1 MPVYVYLPKKEIYI
15 NLSNVNTIE
24 VNEKY
29 LVIRF
34 NTQTGTAID
43 NPEDIKIL
51 LAVLENS
58 ELFREL

>member
-1 MPVYVYLPKKEIYI
+1 MPVYCYLPNKKVYI

-24 VNEKY
+24 ASQGY

-34 NTQTGTAID
+34 NTQTGLGVTD
-43 NPEDIKIL
+43 ETDIKIL